1 MASQLT
7 KGREKILLPAW
18 RSTSNQ
24 FADICIL
31 THSCTRCLN
40 KVVLERK
47 SGYFP
52 RVLHQLAHTKKNP
65 QEIWRLNLEIGDW
78 MFFFYLYRPDALR
91 LQKKNKTTT
100 SSVYEEVSVF
110 SPRVKSFRVWMRE
123 EMIRRRLEGKV
134 LHAYLSHVAQWCHDA
149 HPNAVANPLRP
160 LENQKINK
168 FPMHGRQR
176 AMSICAE
183 TMKQRVIFFFFEA
196 LLKAITIG
204 VESTH
209 DNWFAGSKWETT
221 TNSVGG
227 GAG

>member
-1 MASQLT
+1 M
-7 KGREKILLPAW
+7 
-18 RSTSNQ
+18 
-24 FADICIL
+24 
-31 THSCTRCLN
+31 
-40 KVVLERK
+40 
-47 SGYFP
+47 
-52 RVLHQLAHTKKNP
+52 KK
-65 QEIWRLNLEIGDW
+65 
-78 MFFFYLYRPDALR
+78 
-91 LQKKNKTTT
+91 
-100 SSVYEEVSVF
+100 SVF

-134 LHAYLSHVAQWCHDA
+134 LHAYLSHVAQWCHDT

-227 GAG
+227 GAGKRRREKKKKKKKKKTQPGLAPSDSDKFHQSSSVKICLILAVARSGVGPHHSPIIWQQNIRGEQWARFS